1 MRRKKDAELYKIE
14 EEKIKDKNEEV
25 LRGIYQKDQLAAKA
39 KQIEDRVKSMKQ
51 FEDFLEKVKE
61 KHSDEFQEINDILQ
75 RH

>member
-51 FEDFLEKVKE
+51 FEDFLEKVKD